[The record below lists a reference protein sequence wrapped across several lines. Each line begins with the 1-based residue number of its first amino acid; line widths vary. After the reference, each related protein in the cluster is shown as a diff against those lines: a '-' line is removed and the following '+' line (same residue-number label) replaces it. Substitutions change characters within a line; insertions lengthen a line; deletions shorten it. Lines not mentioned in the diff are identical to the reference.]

1 VIDSRT
7 SRGPRYGARGLLA
20 GLALLLV
27 LPSTAGAQ
35 AEAERDDVRE
45 RRRAVDAEIDVLEA
59 TDAEIHAVL
68 DDLDGA
74 IAAQQR
80 TLDDAEA
87 AADDA
92 ERAVREADAELRS
105 ARRDVAVLERAIAE
119 MAVASYMHPP
129 TADLVQSLQAASFS
143 DALLQQAYLDA
154 RAKRDVDLLDLLEA
168 AEANAVTRAE
178 AVEVASAEAER
189 AVEAAAVALAGL
201 RDEEAR
207 QLSFATDLQERIDS
221 SLAEAAVLAELD
233 AELAEQIAA
242 EQAAL
247 IARIPPPPVEPV
259 AEVPTVD
266 VPAPL
271 DEPTESPTPTVGA
284 SPPTTR
290 PTTTRPA
297 PTVTRPPS
305 TVTPP
310 LRTVRGITVH
320 ADIADDVAAL
330 VDAAEAAGIFLAGWG
345 YRDTERQI
353 ELRIAHCGPTD
364 YDIWVRPASSCSP
377 PTAIPGRSLHEQGRA
392 IDFTVDGRVI
402 TSRSTDAFQWLAE
415 HAASYGLF
423 NLPSEPWHWSTTG
436 G

>member
-1 VIDSRT
+1 MIDSRT

-168 AEANAVTRAE
+168 AEANAVARAE

-207 QLSFATDLQERIDS
+207 QLAFATDLQERIDS

-233 AELAEQIAA
+233 AELAEQLAA

-259 AEVPTVD
+259 VEVPTVD
-266 VPAPL
+266 VTAPPN
-271 DEPTESPTPTVGA
+271 EPVTASPSPSPTATVGA
-284 SPPTTR
+284 S

-330 VDAAEAAGIFLAGWG
+330 IDAASADGISLAGWG

-377 PTAIPGRSLHEQGRA
+377 PTAVPGRSLHEQGRA

-402 TSRSTDAFQWLAE
+402 TSRSTDAFQWLAD